1 MTTLPPPI
9 GQIRIPTPADDPDSI
24 DDMVHQIG
32 LAIEELVSWRD
43 ELQLLRYQ
51 IARGEIKGEL
61 NENNELSEETVLC
74 LQTLLDRRSRFIRTL
89 SQMMKQSS
97 AILDNLV
104 RNLHEG

>member
-1 MTTLPPPI
+1 MTTLPSTI
-9 GQIRIPTPADDPDSI
+9 GQIRIPTPSGDPDSI
-24 DDMVHQIG
+24 DDMVHQID
-32 LAIEELVSWRD
+32 LAIEELESWRE

-61 NENNELSEETVLC
+61 NEMSEDTVLC
-74 LQTLLDRRSRFIRTL
+74 LQTLLDRRSRFIQTL

-104 RNLHEG
+104 RHLHEE